1 MLIYLFIDTYYVI
14 IGANKRGLASQNVLA
29 GYVARKMRR
38 VKPVKCCQECYAMLC
53 APDDHEVQDR
63 EKLLVL
69 KSHGYLLVP
78 SKDLYEIIYQYIYIG
93 IYYIG
98 K

>member
-1 MLIYLFIDTYYVI
+1 MLC
-14 IGANKRGLASQNVLA
+14 
-29 GYVARKMRR
+29 YVAMF
-38 VKPVKCCQECYAMLC
+38 Y
-53 APDDHEVQDR
+53 EVQDR

-78 SKDLYEIIYQYIYIG
+78 SKDLYEIIYQYIYIYIG